1 MTGKTPYEALFGDFR
16 KPARGTLLD
25 WKDEVEEATLTD
37 DVTPGEE
44 MCEYVTM
51 LKKRVTEIQEI
62 MRIAQK
68 EATERRDAKVIRDVD
83 KANDKLDGALT
94 RGLVDVPADANG
106 QLTPEKDYVYR
117 RGTYVIENPAVKPG
131 HKISPRIHGP
141 YLVVDHIKESET
153 VVIRDLKS
161 KKDKRVTA
169 ARIIP
174 FDDARMSLDD
184 MIALTE
190 LDSSEYIVEEIVS
203 HRYTSAGKMPMVE
216 RYTFEVVWLGWPNP
230 TWEEYRYIVKTP
242 AFREYCRS
250 RPELQRVYANK
261 MKATKS
267 RKKRKSRFALD
278 EESESSE

>member
-1 MTGKTPYEALFGDFR
+1 
-16 KPARGTLLD
+16 
-25 WKDEVEEATLTD
+25 
-37 DVTPGEE
+37 
-44 MCEYVTM
+44 
-51 LKKRVTEIQEI
+51 
-62 MRIAQK
+62 
-68 EATERRDAKVIRDVD
+68 
-83 KANDKLDGALT
+83 
-94 RGLVDVPADANG
+94 
-106 QLTPEKDYVYR
+106 
-117 RGTYVIENPAVKPG
+117 
-131 HKISPRIHGP
+131 
-141 YLVVDHIKESET
+141 ESET

-184 MIALTE
+184 MVALTE

-261 MKATKS
+261 MKATKP

-278 EESESSE
+278 EESESSEDSHDQSESQDDSSTDSDAISAEKPTTSSSEARPCEDTGVTSKSGGRSIRKTRRRKPKVKAKKKPVVESDDDDELYTPTSVKKKPKDCKMTGSRRSARIKAKEASKRSEATDASDEK